1 MMFCKKQ
8 TIKFSAKYFS
18 LPSELAGLIQGE
30 CRVIER
36 WCQNATQ
43 GYMKENWMSIWLSKA
58 ILIPILLLGHRAVIK
73 EGGEGG
79 GGRGFPQVATV
90 YKCVPGYFHMKKEE
104 T

>member
-1 MMFCKKQ
+1 MMFCEKQ

-58 ILIPILLLGHRAVIK
+58 ILTPILLLGHRAVIK
-73 EGGEGG
+73 R
-79 GGRGFPQVATV
+79 GGRGFPQVTTV
-90 YKCVPGYFHMKKEE
+90 YECVPGYFHNKKEE

>member
-30 CRVIER
+30 CRVMER

-43 GYMKENWMSIWLSKA
+43 GYMKENWKSVWLSKA

-73 EGGEGG
+73 GGGG
-79 GGRGFPQVATV
+79 GGRGFPQVAIV
-90 YKCVPGYFHMKKEE
+90 YECVSGYFHNKKEE

>member
-30 CRVIER
+30 CRVMER

-43 GYMKENWMSIWLSKA
+43 GYMKENWKSVWLSKA

-73 EGGEGG
+73 GGG
-79 GGRGFPQVATV
+79 GGRGRGFSQVAIV
-90 YKCVPGYFHMKKEE
+90 YECVSGYFHNKREE

>member
-30 CRVIER
+30 CRVMER

-43 GYMKENWMSIWLSKA
+43 GYMKEN
-58 ILIPILLLGHRAVIK
+58 
-73 EGGEGG
+73 
-79 GGRGFPQVATV
+79 
-90 YKCVPGYFHMKKEE
+90 
-104 T
+104 

>member
-79 GGRGFPQVATV
+79 GRAGISAGCYSV
-90 YKCVPGYFHMKKEE
+90 
-104 T
+104 